1 MILPLII
8 WLYYRSIPATMMKFF
23 RSDILFRNQNLN
35 KRLKLIKIYFL
46 KTQKS
51 RKTKIITSANM
62 LKSHIPVGRL
72 KRKQKNIYNIDI
84 NAPLKT
90 VIKSLI
96 ESKI

>member
-1 MILPLII
+1 M
-8 WLYYRSIPATMMKFF
+8 
-23 RSDILFRNQNLN
+23 
-35 KRLKLIKIYFL
+35 
-46 KTQKS
+46 KTQMS
-51 RKTKIITSANM
+51 RKTKIITSASM